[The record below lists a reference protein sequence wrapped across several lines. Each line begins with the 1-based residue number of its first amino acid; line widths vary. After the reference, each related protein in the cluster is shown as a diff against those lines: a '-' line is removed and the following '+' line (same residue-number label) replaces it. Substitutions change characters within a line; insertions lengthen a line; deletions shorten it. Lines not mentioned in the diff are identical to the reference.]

1 MMQLEALNP
10 DFLSLPLTGNSESG
24 RYLEFQK
31 EVRHFV
37 EKNCPP
43 DIRETVRSGKKITRP
58 VYSRWQQIL
67 YTQGWAAP
75 SWPKEYGGT
84 GWDLRER
91 MIFEEVIADL
101 DCPPLYHHGLG
112 HIGPVIMHFGTP
124 EQKAHFLPRIL
135 DTTDWWCQGYSE
147 PNSGSDL
154 ASLQT
159 RAERD
164 GDHYV
169 VNGQKIWTSHAHE
182 ANIIYL
188 LVRTSREAKKQE
200 GISLLLVDM
209 DTPGITVRPIE
220 TIDGWHHVN
229 EVFFENVRVP
239 ISRRVGEEGKGW
251 QCAKYLLERERLP
264 PASVAQLLRQ
274 WRRVAH
280 LLWTS
285 QQQHGPTHDFAALN
299 QQLFKLAAQIKGA
312 REMLGSAIDDMMHKR
327 PLGAKPSALKL
338 MCSLTAQALTEV
350 ALRIT
355 GPIGTQQFLTADND
369 ETEVGLWLQNYL
381 FTRSKTI
388 AGGTTEIQR
397 NVVAR
402 ELFGA

>member
-1 MMQLEALNP
+1 MKHALNER
-10 DFLSLPLTGNSESG
+10 FLSLPSSGNNETGK
-24 RYLEFQK
+24 YLEFQN
-31 EVRHFV
+31 EVRQFA
-37 EKNCPP
+37 EQNCPD
-43 DIRETVRSGKKITRP
+43 DIREKVRNGEKITRP

-67 YTQGWAAP
+67 HKQGWAAP
-75 SWPKEYGGT
+75 SWPKEHGGT
-84 GWDLRER
+84 GWDLRQR
-91 MIFEEVIADL
+91 MIFEEAIADF

-124 EQKAHFLPRIL
+124 EQKAKYLPRII
-135 DTTDWWCQGYSE
+135 DTSDWWCQGYSE

-169 VNGQKIWTSHAHE
+169 VNGQKIWTSHGHE

-188 LVRTSREAKKQE
+188 LVRTSREGKKQE

-239 ISRRVGEEGKGW
+239 VDRLVGDEGKGW
-251 QCAKYLLERERLP
+251 NCAKYLLERERLP
-264 PASVAQLLRQ
+264 PAAVAQLVRQ
-274 WRRVAH
+274 WRRIAH
-280 LLWTS
+280 LLWNS
-285 QQQHGPTHDFAALN
+285 KQENAHNHDYAALD
-299 QQLFKLAAQIKGA
+299 QRMLMLAAQIKGA
-312 REMLGSAIDDMMHKR
+312 REMLASAIDDMMQKR

-338 MCSLTAQALTEV
+338 MCSLAAQSLTEV

-355 GPIGTQQFLTADND
+355 GPTATQRFLTGQGDQ
-369 ETEVGLWLQNYL
+369 TESGLWLQNYL

-388 AGGTTEIQR
+388 AGGTTEVQR

-402 ELFGA
+402 ELLGA

>member
-1 MMQLEALNP
+1 
-10 DFLSLPLTGNSESG
+10 
-24 RYLEFQK
+24 
-31 EVRHFV
+31 
-37 EKNCPP
+37 
-43 DIRETVRSGKKITRP
+43 
-58 VYSRWQQIL
+58 
-67 YTQGWAAP
+67 
-75 SWPKEYGGT
+75 
-84 GWDLRER
+84 
-91 MIFEEVIADL
+91 MIFEEAIADF

-124 EQKAHFLPRIL
+124 EQKAKYLPRII
-135 DTTDWWCQGYSE
+135 DTSDWWCQGYSE

-169 VNGQKIWTSHAHE
+169 VNGQKIWTSHGHE

-188 LVRTSREAKKQE
+188 LVRTSREGKKQE

-239 ISRRVGEEGKGW
+239 VDRLVGDEGKGW
-251 QCAKYLLERERLP
+251 NCAKYLLERERLP
-264 PASVAQLLRQ
+264 PAAVAQLVRQ
-274 WRRVAH
+274 WRRIAH
-280 LLWTS
+280 LLWNS
-285 QQQHGPTHDFAALN
+285 KQENAHNHDYAALD
-299 QQLFKLAAQIKGA
+299 QRMLMLAAQIKGA
-312 REMLGSAIDDMMHKR
+312 REMLASAIDDMMQKR

-338 MCSLTAQALTEV
+338 MCSLAAQSLTEV

-355 GPIGTQQFLTADND
+355 GPTATQRFLTGQGDQ
-369 ETEVGLWLQNYL
+369 TESGLWLQNYL

-388 AGGTTEIQR
+388 AGGTTEVQR

-402 ELFGA
+402 ELLGA

>member
-1 MMQLEALNP
+1 MEQALNP
-10 DFLSLPLTGNSESG
+10 LYLSLPLTGNTDKG
-24 RYLEFQK
+24 KYLDFRNTVQQ
-31 EVRHFV
+31 FV
-37 EKNCPP
+37 QENCPE
-43 DIRETVRSGKKITRP
+43 DIRAIVRRGEKITRP
-58 VYSRWQQIL
+58 VYSRWQKIL
-67 YTQGWAAP
+67 YSRGWAAP
-75 SWPKEYGGT
+75 NWPEQHGGT
-84 GWDLRER
+84 GWDLLER
-91 MIFEEVIADL
+91 MIFEEVIADN

-112 HIGPVIMHFGTP
+112 HIGPVIMQFGTP
-124 EQKAHFLPRIL
+124 EQKAWYLPRIL

-159 RAERD
+159 RAERS

-169 VNGQKIWTSHAHE
+169 INGQKIWTSHAHE
-182 ANIIYL
+182 ANVIYL
-188 LVRTSREAKKQE
+188 LVRTSRELRKQE

-239 ISRRVGEEGKGW
+239 VDRLVGDEGKGW

-264 PASVAQLLRQ
+264 PASVSQLLRQ
-274 WRRVAH
+274 WRRVTH
-280 LLWTS
+280 LLWET
-285 QQQHGPTHDFAALN
+285 QHEQKDSHDFAVLN
-299 QQLFKLAAQIKGA
+299 RQMLTLAAQIKGA
-312 REMLGSAIDDMMHKR
+312 REMLASAIDDMMHKR

-338 MCSLTAQALTEV
+338 LCSSIAQSLTEV
-350 ALRIT
+350 SLKVT
-355 GPIGTQQFLTADND
+355 GPAATQQFLSAQGDQTD
-369 ETEVGLWLQNYL
+369 TGLWLQNYL

-397 NVVAR
+397 NVIAR
-402 ELFGA
+402 ALMGA

>member
-1 MMQLEALNP
+1 MQQALNER
-10 DFLSLPLTGNSESG
+10 FLSLPSSGHSESG
-24 RYLEFQK
+24 KYLEFRN
-31 EVRHFV
+31 EVRQFV
-37 EKNCPP
+37 EQNCPEE
-43 DIRETVRSGKKITRP
+43 IREKVRRGEKITRP
-58 VYSRWQQIL
+58 VYSRWQKIL
-67 YTQGWAAP
+67 HVQGWAAP

-84 GWDLRER
+84 GWDLRQR
-91 MIFEEVIADL
+91 MIFEEAIADF

-124 EQKAHFLPRIL
+124 AQKAKYLPRII

-159 RAERD
+159 RAQRD
-164 GDHYV
+164 GDDYI

-239 ISRRVGEEGKGW
+239 ADRLVGEEGKGW
-251 QCAKYLLERERLP
+251 SCAKYLLERERLP
-264 PASVAQLLRQ
+264 PASVAQLVRQ

-280 LLWTS
+280 LLWHCR
-285 QQQHGPTHDFAALN
+285 QQNAHNHDYATLD
-299 QQLFKLAAQIKGA
+299 QRMLMLAAQIKGA
-312 REMLGSAIDDMMHKR
+312 REMLASAIDDMMHKR

-338 MCSLTAQALTEV
+338 MCSLAAQALTEV
-350 ALRIT
+350 ALRVT
-355 GPIGTQQFLTADND
+355 GPTATQQFLTQDGE
-369 ETEVGLWLQNYL
+369 ETTPGLWLQNYL

-388 AGGTTEIQR
+388 AGGTTEVQR

-402 ELFGA
+402 ELLGA

>member
-1 MMQLEALNP
+1 MQRVLN
-10 DFLSLPLTGNSESG
+10 DRFLSLPSSGSEETGK
-24 RYLEFQK
+24 YLDFQQ
-31 EVRHFV
+31 EVRDFV
-37 EKNCPP
+37 EKNCPA
-43 DIRETVRSGKKITRP
+43 DIREKVRNGEKITRS
-58 VYSRWQQIL
+58 VYSRWQNIL
-67 YTQGWAAP
+67 NERGWAAP
-75 SWPKEYGGT
+75 SWPREYGGT
-84 GWDLRER
+84 GWDLRQR
-91 MIFEEVIADL
+91 MIFEEAVADF

-124 EQKAHFLPRIL
+124 AQKARFLPRII
-135 DTTDWWCQGYSE
+135 DTSDWWCQGYSE

-182 ANIIYL
+182 ANIIYM

-229 EVFFENVRVP
+229 EVFFENVSVP
-239 ISRRVGEEGKGW
+239 ADRLVGEEGKGW
-251 QCAKYLLERERLP
+251 SCAKYLLERERLP
-264 PASVAQLLRQ
+264 PASVAQLVRQ

-280 LLWTS
+280 LLWERS
-285 QQQHGPTHDFAALN
+285 QQSAASHDYATLE
-299 QQLFKLAAQIKGA
+299 QRLLMLAAQIKGA
-312 REMLGSAIDDMMHKR
+312 REMLACAIDDMMHKR

-338 MCSLTAQALTEV
+338 MCSLAGQTLTEV

-355 GPIGTQQFLTADND
+355 GPDAARHFLTGEGEQTDD
-369 ETEVGLWLQNYL
+369 GLWLQNYL
-381 FTRSKTI
+381 FMRSKTI
-388 AGGTTEIQR
+388 AGGTTEVQR

-402 ELFGA
+402 GLFGA

>member
-1 MMQLEALNP
+1 MRHALNER
-10 DFLSLPLTGNSESG
+10 FLSLPSSGNDETGK
-24 RYLEFQK
+24 YLEFQN
-31 EVRHFV
+31 EVRQFAQR
-37 EKNCPP
+37 NCPD
-43 DIRETVRSGKKITRP
+43 DIREKVRNGEKVTRP

-67 YTQGWAAP
+67 CKQGWAAP
-75 SWPKEYGGT
+75 SWPKEHGGT
-84 GWDLRER
+84 GWDLRQR
-91 MIFEEVIADL
+91 MIFEEAIADF

-124 EQKAHFLPRIL
+124 EQKAKYLPRII
-135 DTTDWWCQGYSE
+135 DTSDWWCQGYSE

-159 RAERD
+159 RAERH

-169 VNGQKIWTSHAHE
+169 VNGQKIWTSHGHE

-188 LVRTSREAKKQE
+188 LVRTSREAKKQD

-239 ISRRVGEEGKGW
+239 ADRLVGEEGKGW
-251 QCAKYLLERERLP
+251 NCAKYLLERERLP
-264 PASVAQLLRQ
+264 PASVAQLVRQ

-280 LLWTS
+280 LLWDS
-285 QQQHGPTHDFAALN
+285 RRENARDRDYAALD
-299 QQLFKLAAQIKGA
+299 QRMLMLAAQIKGA
-312 REMLGSAIDDMMHKR
+312 REMLASAIDDMMQKR

-338 MCSLTAQALTEV
+338 MCSLVAQALTEV
-350 ALRIT
+350 ALRVT
-355 GPIGTQQFLTADND
+355 GPAATQRFLTEQGGQTDA
-369 ETEVGLWLQNYL
+369 GLWLQNYL

-388 AGGTTEIQR
+388 AGGTTEVQR

-402 ELFGA
+402 ELLGA